1 MKRRERDLART
12 KKVFEDV
19 RQVYE
24 RSQKVIEGDISE
36 WERRAA
42 SRGEEVA
49 ERRARIEKE
58 FRMEIE
64 GESWQETCRYAEV
77 EHSRGAFEKT
87 TPRSARPNLI
97 DSEKK
102 MHGGRPKVPKLPIS
116 NINSNKK
123 VTPPL
128 KKA

>member
-49 ERRARIEKE
+49 
-58 FRMEIE
+58 
-64 GESWQETCRYAEV
+64 
-77 EHSRGAFEKT
+77 
-87 TPRSARPNLI
+87 
-97 DSEKK
+97 
-102 MHGGRPKVPKLPIS
+102 
-116 NINSNKK
+116 
-123 VTPPL
+123 
-128 KKA
+128 